1 VDYFLIHRGRQ
12 VSSAAIVLD
21 SVPLLPS
28 EIVMTL
34 KRSLGVLSLVAV
46 SLPVVAADIDQ
57 LQALG
62 QAQFRLLSEDL
73 GAALSYKPLTPTAPL
88 GITGFDL
95 GIAVTSTKLQN
106 STVFN
111 DASAGDLSV
120 SSAIVPS
127 LRVHKGLPFGIDIG
141 AMYGAV
147 PSTNVKLLGA
157 ELRYA
162 IVEGGT
168 AMPAIGIRGS
178 YTKLT
183 GVNQLEFDTSG
194 VDLSISKGFLVFT
207 PYAGVGKVWVSSTP
221 KDIPASLS
229 KESFSL
235 NKAFVGVNLNLGVVN
250 IVFEG
255 DRTGEASSYG
265 AKLGFRF

>member
-1 VDYFLIHRGRQ
+1 MI
-12 VSSAAIVLD
+12 
-21 SVPLLPS
+21 
-28 EIVMTL
+28 L
-34 KRSLGVLSLVAV
+34 KRCLSILSLAAA
-46 SLPVVAADIDQ
+46 SLPAVAADIDQ

-73 GAALSYKPLTPTAPL
+73 GAALSYKPLTPTEPL
-88 GITGFDL
+88 GVTGFDI
-95 GIAVTSTKLQN
+95 GIAATSTKLQN

-111 DASAGDLSV
+111 DASTGDFSI

-147 PSTNVKLLGA
+147 PSTNIKLLGA

-162 IVEGGT
+162 VVEGGT
-168 AMPAIGIRGS
+168 AIPAIGIRGS

-183 GVNQLEFDTSG
+183 GVDQLDFDTKG
-194 VDLSISKGFLVFT
+194 VDLSISKGFLIFT
-207 PYAGVGKVWVSSTP
+207 PYAGIGKVWTVSTP
-221 KDIPASLS
+221 NVNNLS

-235 NKAFVGVNLNLGVVN
+235 NKAFVGVNLNFGLVN
-250 IVFEG
+250 VALEG
-255 DRTGEASSYG
+255 DKTGDASSYG